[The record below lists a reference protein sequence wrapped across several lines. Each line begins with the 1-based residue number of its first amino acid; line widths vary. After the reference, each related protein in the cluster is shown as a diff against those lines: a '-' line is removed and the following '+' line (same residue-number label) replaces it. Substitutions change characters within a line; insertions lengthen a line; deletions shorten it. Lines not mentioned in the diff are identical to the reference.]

1 MGLSATRYSATPL
14 YFALFRHAPLFRA
27 IPPRPFISPRSRIS
41 AKKYDNK
48 RPVGHLQYSRHT
60 QKILVVLRKSEHN
73 KRIFKKH
80 PKASKSATPTTAASA
95 VAEGVATPTT
105 TTTAGATASAVAEG
119 VATPTTTTTTTGA
132 TASAVASGAA
142 APAASMATHRT
153 CSKTCDKYRQEAPHP
168 LNQFMV
174 SSPLPPHGIQPCSRS
189 HRIP

>member
-1 MGLSATRYSATPL
+1 MRLQCDINSSLTSGNIGDGSL
-14 YFALFRHAPLFRA
+14 YRALFRHAPLFRT
-27 IPPRPFISPRSRIS
+27 IPPRIIWPRSRIS
-41 AKKYDNK
+41 VKKYDNK
-48 RPVGHLQYSRHT
+48 RPAGHPQYSRHT
-60 QKILVVLRKSEHN
+60 QKLLVVLRKSEHN

-105 TTTAGATASAVAEG
+105 TTTA
-119 VATPTTTTTTTGA
+119 GA

>member
-1 MGLSATRYSATPL
+1 MRLRRDMNSGLTSGNTGDGSLCY
-14 YFALFRHAPLFRA
+14 ALFRHAPLFRA

-105 TTTAGATASAVAEG
+105 TTT
-119 VATPTTTTTTTGA
+119 TTGA

>member
-1 MGLSATRYSATPL
+1 MGLSIAHYSATPL
-14 YFALFRHAPLFRA
+14 YFALFRHAPLFRT
-27 IPPRPFISPRSRIS
+27 IPPRIIWPRSRIS
-41 AKKYDNK
+41 VKKYDNK
-48 RPVGHLQYSRHT
+48 RPAGHLQYSRHT
-60 QKILVVLRKSEHN
+60 QKLLVVLRKSEHN

-80 PKASKSATPTTAASA
+80 PKASKSATPTTA
-95 VAEGVATPTT
+95 
-105 TTTAGATASAVAEG
+105 
-119 VATPTTTTTTTGA
+119 
-132 TASAVASGAA
+132 ASAVASGAA